1 MAGNL
6 PTATSGI
13 RGVSFNNQI
22 IMTGN
27 SNNIWMHLRK
37 PCKILQEV
45 PMKKII
51 ILRDPHL
58 IWFNITSN
66 TWVTVAFLKTK
77 RSMHGVSTVS
87 VNNVIDFCKQ

>member
-58 IWFNITSN
+58 IWF
-66 TWVTVAFLKTK
+66 
-77 RSMHGVSTVS
+77 
-87 VNNVIDFCKQ
+87 